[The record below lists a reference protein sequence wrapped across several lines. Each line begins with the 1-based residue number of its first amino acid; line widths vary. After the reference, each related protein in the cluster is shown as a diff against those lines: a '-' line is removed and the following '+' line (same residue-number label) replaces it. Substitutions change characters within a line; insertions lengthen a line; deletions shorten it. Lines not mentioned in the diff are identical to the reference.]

1 MLDAIQQQYLNLAD
15 VLLQQ
20 RYAITLKDTG
30 YDGLEWLARF
40 GDQPVEDAVTEYA
53 AKYDLIPTSTVCQY

>member
-30 YDGLEWLARF
+30 YDDLEWLVRF

-53 AKYDLIPTSTVCQY
+53 TKYDLIPTSTVYQY

>member
-20 RYAITLKDTG
+20 RYAIALKDTG
-30 YDGLEWLARF
+30 YDDQEWLVRF
-40 GDQPVEDAVTEYA
+40 GDQPVEDAVAEYA
-53 AKYDLIPTSTVCQY
+53 TKYDLIPTSTVCQY